1 MKPFPNK
8 VNIRLLIIA
17 IGSLAYFLIALYTFL
32 SGAAIISGPIYPLYI
47 TIGILTLVIVSL
59 VVLIIWRTR
68 RNNRLSEIRA

>member
-32 SGAAIISGPIYPLYI
+32 SGAAIISGAIYPLYI

-68 RNNRLSEIRA
+68 RNNRLREIRA